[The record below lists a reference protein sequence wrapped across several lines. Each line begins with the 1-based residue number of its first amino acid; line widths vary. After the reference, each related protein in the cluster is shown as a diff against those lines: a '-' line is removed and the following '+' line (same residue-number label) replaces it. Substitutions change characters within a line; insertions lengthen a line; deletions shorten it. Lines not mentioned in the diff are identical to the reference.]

1 MMIMAWAILR
11 CLTSLMSR
19 LHTEATIIGMKKVI
33 IPSLPFAL
41 AYIRMGGIVRST
53 L

>member
-1 MMIMAWAILR
+1 MMVACAVLR
-11 CLTSLMSR
+11 RLTSSMSR
-19 LHTEATIIGMKKVI
+19 LHTEAMTSGMKKVI